1 MSMAN
6 PYPVPLNPGF
16 FAARFARQ
24 KKIKRLMRTKAEYDS
39 LSVGDHA
46 ASQISALRAKYDD

>member
-1 MSMAN
+1 MAN

-24 KKIKRLMRTKAEYDS
+24 KKMKRLMRTKAEYDS
-39 LSVGDHA
+39 LSVGDPA
-46 ASQISALRAKYDD
+46 DSQISALRAKYDD